1 MKLKT
6 KRKCIDIAIV
16 LITVMI
22 FAVLLLGLYYQGD
35 PIRDRYNGGVCR
47 DCGGRWHLV
56 GVAGHWKNT
65 TYVYE
70 CDQCYKTISSD
81 YPLQ

>member
-1 MKLKT
+1 MKD
-6 KRKCIDIAIV
+6 R
-16 LITVMI
+16 LITIIGVVI
-22 FAVLLLGLYYQGD
+22 FAAGFALAIILAGYHGGVIQNQ
-35 PIRDRYNGGVCR
+35 YNGGICR
-47 DCGGRWHLV
+47 DCGGHWHLV

-70 CDQCYKTISSD
+70 CDKCYQTISSD